1 MENKRSKVVDQYV
14 DIGYLLEYL
23 QTGTTTEVS
32 LEKLGR
38 NKKWFY
44 DVKRRYPKLSEA
56 VKQAEK
62 EWERHIQSLAEFAE
76 AECNVEFIEAPEIRP
91 NLFEQITLTALVMVC
106 LLDIIMIAYAIY
118 LWCTM

>member
-23 QTGTTTEVS
+23 QTGTATEVA

-62 EWERHIQSLAEFAE
+62 E
-76 AECNVEFIEAPEIRP
+76 
-91 NLFEQITLTALVMVC
+91 
-106 LLDIIMIAYAIY
+106 
-118 LWCTM
+118 